1 MSPVR
6 MRLARL
12 GGRHA
17 PFYRIHVAD
26 SRAPRD
32 GKHVEVVG
40 TYDPL
45 PRADGNKHVTL
56 DMERIQYWLGVG
68 VQPTGTV
75 KKILAQVRRRHP
87 FPSRI
92 CDACST
98 LYMKDGL
105 REGHP
110 RGSRREWGWAET
122 HSAPD
127 LIVVAATP

>member
-56 DMERIQYWLGVG
+56 DMERIRYWLGVG

-92 CDACST
+92 RDA
-98 LYMKDGL
+98 
-105 REGHP
+105 
-110 RGSRREWGWAET
+110 
-122 HSAPD
+122 
-127 LIVVAATP
+127 